1 MQGGVAFSGRRS
13 VSAQRGHKRIGDMLH
28 HESILRAIKQDD
40 IKLQLKVEM
49 TSIEI
54 SIPGS
59 NKKIDFFA
67 VDNL

>member
-1 MQGGVAFSGRRS
+1 
-13 VSAQRGHKRIGDMLH
+13 MLH

-59 NKKIDFFA
+59 NKEIDFFA